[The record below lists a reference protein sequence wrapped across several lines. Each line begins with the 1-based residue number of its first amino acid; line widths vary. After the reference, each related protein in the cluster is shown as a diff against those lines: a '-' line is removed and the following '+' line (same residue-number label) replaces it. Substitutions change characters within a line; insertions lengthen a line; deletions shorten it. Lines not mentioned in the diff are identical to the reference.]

1 MVFNSVE
8 FAVFLPLVFIL
19 YWTVLRKRQNALLLV
34 GSYIFY
40 GWWDWRFLGLI
51 LISTVTDFFVAQAIE
66 NSDDDGRRRLFM
78 YTSVAVNLGILG
90 FFKYFNFFI
99 DSAADTLNLPLGLNT
114 TVSPIWFRLALHR
127 PLSCIFGLWYICAT

>member
-34 GSYIFY
+34 GSYLFY

-51 LISTVTDFFVAQAIE
+51 IISTVTDFFVAQAIE
-66 NSDDDGRRRLFM
+66 DSEDDRRRRWRARG
-78 YTSVAVNLGILG
+78 TAS
-90 FFKYFNFFI
+90 
-99 DSAADTLNLPLGLNT
+99 PT
-114 TVSPIWFRLALHR
+114 TWPGTNS
-127 PLSCIFGLWYICAT
+127 SS